1 MDKKIW
7 LQGLVAATI
16 GGVANAAGVVG
27 LDSQEAIDWTA
38 LTRAVIVGAIISVSA
53 FLKKSP
59 IPGSANESK

>member
-7 LQGLVAATI
+7 LQGLVAAVV

-27 LDSQEAIDWTA
+27 LDTQTAVDWSA
-38 LTRAVIVGAIISVSA
+38 LARAVVAGAIISVSA

-59 IPGSANESK
+59 IPEKIDAK